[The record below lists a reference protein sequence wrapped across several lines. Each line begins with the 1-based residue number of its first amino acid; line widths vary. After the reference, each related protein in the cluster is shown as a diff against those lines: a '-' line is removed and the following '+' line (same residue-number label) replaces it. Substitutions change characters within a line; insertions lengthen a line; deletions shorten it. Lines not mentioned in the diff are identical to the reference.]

1 VKLARD
7 GSRIY
12 SIRENG
18 CRVATLKLTS
28 WLIQDKK
35 PDDTLTPSV
44 RFAGQH
50 LRYGRNQLV
59 GARNSRPA
67 PKVTKA
73 VDTFVEEIN
82 NRARVATMVGAVA

>member
-1 VKLARD
+1 
-7 GSRIY
+7 
-12 SIRENG
+12 
-18 CRVATLKLTS
+18 
-28 WLIQDKK
+28 
-35 PDDTLTPSV
+35 
-44 RFAGQH
+44 
-50 LRYGRNQLV
+50 LV